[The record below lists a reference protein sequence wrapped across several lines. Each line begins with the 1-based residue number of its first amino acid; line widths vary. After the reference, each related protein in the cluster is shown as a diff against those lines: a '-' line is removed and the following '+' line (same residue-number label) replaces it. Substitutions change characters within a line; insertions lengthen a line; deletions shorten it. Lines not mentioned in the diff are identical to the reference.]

1 MKAIHHC
8 LFAFLPII
16 FLMACKLVG
25 KQIPKESN
33 KIATSDSI
41 NVRFELIT
49 NAIRAPVELNV
60 SNDGSNRTFITD
72 NSGEIWIYKNDSL
85 LSKPFLNMYDKLVK
99 RDTNSLAGTI
109 FSVAFHPDFATNR
122 KFYVCYNAPTKIR
135 GNMCKLVVSEFTA
148 STTDPN
154 IADASSERRIIEVEG
169 KGIFSN
175 GAEIAFGPDRYL
187 YISVGDDRGGDSS
200 YKFQAQDLSV
210 LRGKLLRIDVNKTP
224 YGIPAD
230 NPFVSTKNARP
241 EIWAYGFRKLWRYS
255 FDPLTKEII
264 GGDVGEDKV
273 EEIDI
278 VKKGAN
284 YGWPIMEGD
293 SVFQK
298 DGINNKSSLTAPI
311 STYGH
316 KLGICVIGGGFYA
329 GTQLHELKNKYV
341 FGDFNG
347 SLFALSKNDDGTWT
361 RQPINILNKPTD
373 PFLLCGC
380 NMDKNKEVIVMGFLN
395 TKSGS
400 KGAMYRLVKI

>member
-1 MKAIHHC
+1 MKAIHHY

-16 FLMACKLVG
+16 FLLACNTVG

-41 NVRFELIT
+41 NVKFELIT
-49 NAIRAPVELNV
+49 NAIKAPVELNV

-85 LSKPFLNMYDKLVK
+85 LPKPFLNMYDKLVR

-109 FSVAFHPDFATNR
+109 FSVAFHPEFATNR
-122 KFYVCYNAPTKIR
+122 KFYVCYNAPTTIR

-154 IADASSERRIIEVEG
+154 VADAASERRIIEVEG
-169 KGIFSN
+169 KGIHSN
-175 GAEIAFGPDRYL
+175 GAEIAIGPDRYL
-187 YISVGDDRGGDSS
+187 YISVGDDKGGDST

-224 YGIPAD
+224 YGIPTD

-273 EEIDI
+273 EEIDV

-293 SVFQK
+293 SIFQK
-298 DGINNKSSLTAPI
+298 ADINNESSLTAPI
-311 STYGH
+311 NTYGH
-316 KLGICVIGGGFYA
+316 KLGICVIGGGFYS
-329 GTQLHELKNKYV
+329 GTQLPELKNKYV
-341 FGDFNG
+341 LGDFNG
-347 SLFALSKNDDGTWT
+347 SLFALAKNDDGTWT
-361 RQPINILNKPTD
+361 RQPINILNKPAD

-380 NMDKNKEVIVMGFLN
+380 NMDKNNEVIVMGFLN

-400 KGAMYRLVKI
+400 KGAMYKLVKN